1 MKILKKIVII
11 LSLIIM
17 IPILFVNL
25 VILANAWLK
34 PNEVPGFFGWKP
46 FIVLSGSME
55 TEINAGDIVIT
66 KEVNPKILKKGDIIA
81 FKKGNIVTTHRI
93 IEMEMENNGNVVFS
107 TKGDNNN
114 TEDDFKVYSN
124 EIEGIFKFKIKKL
137 GNVAMFIQT
146 PIGMVVCLSIPIAL
160 IIIIQIIQ
168 SRQNLSYVK
177 RKAREQK
184 SMQEEIEKL
193 KKQNE
198 ELSKEKNK
206 EELPK

>member
-1 MKILKKIVII
+1 MKVFKNIVIAI
-11 LSLIIM
+11 ALIIM
-17 IPILFVNL
+17 LPVLFINL
-25 VILANAWLK
+25 VVLANAWLR

-55 TEINAGDIVIT
+55 TEINAGDIVVT
-66 KEVNPKILKKGDIIA
+66 KEVDTSNLKKGDIIA
-81 FKKGNIVTTHRI
+81 FKKGNMVTTHRI
-93 IEMEMENNGNVVFS
+93 VEVELDENRNVVFK

-114 TEDDFKVYSN
+114 SEDDFKVYAN
-124 EIEGIFKFKIKKL
+124 EVEGIFKFKIKKL

-146 PIGMVVCLSIPIAL
+146 PTGMVACLSVPIAL

-177 RKAREQK
+177 EKTLEQK
-184 SMQEEIEKL
+184 NMQEEIEKL

-198 ELSKEKNK
+198 ELSKENDK